1 MRPATSLTMRS
12 MYAEMA
18 LFTSMVEAGGDAMG
32 RSMGERDDRR
42 RGSACLVL
50 PQRLMARIARFYQIY
65 NTGEKKLIGGRARKG
80 ASDSPVV
87 VQITN
92 AHTRRPSTGDAN
104 VQGYQEEGDGYDE
117 ANAVPPCA

>member
-65 NTGEKKLIGGRARKG
+65 NTGEK
-80 ASDSPVV
+80 S
-87 VQITN
+87 
-92 AHTRRPSTGDAN
+92 
-104 VQGYQEEGDGYDE
+104 
-117 ANAVPPCA
+117 